1 MVALIGPFATRN
13 YELRQAW
20 KGATVVVDLCAEVW
34 LVGVISN
41 FLDALKPFLIF
52 TFSSFA
58 FPLLIVSDFRFIYRY
73 YNCLRSSN

>member
-41 FLDALKPFLIF
+41 FLDTLNFSDF

>member
-41 FLDALKPFLIF
+41 FLDTLNFF
-52 TFSSFA
+52 
-58 FPLLIVSDFRFIYRY
+58 
-73 YNCLRSSN
+73 